1 VIAPIGQPSDGDAH
15 QRVRPRLHKNAA
27 VGSPHRR
34 IAASPHRRIADLLD
48 QAAQPVDQGL
58 TLHTQPA

>member
-1 VIAPIGQPSDGDAH
+1 VTATPISGFGLDCIKMRRSD
-15 QRVRPRLHKNAA
+15 
-27 VGSPHRR
+27 RR